1 MLKFPR
7 DTISCVRM
15 LRHLA
20 RRFFRWITFPQQ
32 HLLITGWRF
41 RETSKRRRSFN
52 RALTVAFGLTAVVR
66 QIFVSVCCLALSSR
80 SQQKIRS
87 FGSEWLLNTK
97 PDTDEKSVYFCYAG
111 QTGHHVFLTNQRFAG
126 FSKEAKHVWEFAV
139 ARMDCI

>member
-87 FGSEWLLNTK
+87 FGSECRLSPAPDVRCDHYECLSCGPSGLMQISKSDCTQCLTRQLIQRQSLLY
-97 PDTDEKSVYFCYAG
+97 SAL
-111 QTGHHVFLTNQRFAG
+111 Q
-126 FSKEAKHVWEFAV
+126 
-139 ARMDCI
+139 